1 MCVCARGYSQFS
13 ILRRWVL
20 QGVKEMLNFFAK
32 TFTKRTN
39 PGQRQSITHEGYVV
53 HCYVRSDGLAGV
65 VTSDAE
71 YPARV
76 AFGLLTQLLEEFASS
91 TPQWKTSTAELPFPP
106 AEEYLQKYQNPAAAD
121 KVTKIQQDLDETT
134 AILHKTIDA
143 VLERGTK
150 LDDLVARSD
159 DLSMQSK
166 MFYKQAKKTK
176 GCCVIS

>member
-1 MCVCARGYSQFS
+1 
-13 ILRRWVL
+13 
-20 QGVKEMLNFFAK
+20 MLNFFAK

-39 PGQRQSITHEGYVV
+39 PGQRQSIAHEGYVV

-71 YPARV
+71 YPSRV
-76 AFGLLTQLLEEFASS
+76 AFVLLTQLLEEYTASK
-91 TPQWKTSTAELPFPP
+91 PQWKTLSEEQPFPP
-106 AEEYLQKYQNPAAAD
+106 ADDYLVKYQNPAAAD

-134 AILHKTIDA
+134 AVLHKTIDA